1 MSDSN
6 ATTPENRRLSAA
18 VPRLESPDIYPDGTQ
33 QRLCSVAMAL
43 QGASILLNEAC
54 GGRDDLCGV
63 LGTLDLAVS
72 ELTRINEE
80 LESSFEREAGSRT
93 TAVER

>member
-1 MSDSN
+1 MTASHDTSTN
-6 ATTPENRRLSAA
+6 GSGPSHPRSAA
-18 VPRLESPDIYPDGTQ
+18 VNCPDIYPEGTQ

-63 LGTLDLAVS
+63 LGTLDLAVA
-72 ELTRINEE
+72 ELTRINNE
-80 LESSFEREAGSRT
+80 FEDQEVAHG
-93 TAVER
+93 